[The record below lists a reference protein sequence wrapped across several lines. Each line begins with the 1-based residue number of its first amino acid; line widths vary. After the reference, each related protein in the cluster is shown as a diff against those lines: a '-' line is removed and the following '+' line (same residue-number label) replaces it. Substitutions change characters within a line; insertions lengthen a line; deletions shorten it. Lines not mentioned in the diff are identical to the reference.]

1 MTKKSIKILSAE
13 PDTFLEYLRKIWEYK
28 SLILSFAVKDIK
40 SKYAQTF
47 LGISWTLLQPLTGVI
62 IFSLFFG
69 FVLNIRE
76 PKFSY
81 PVFALIG
88 FSSWNLWSFI
98 FLQGSHSVFEQR
110 NLISKVYFPKI
121 VLPLSKVITGSFDF
135 LISSI
140 LLIFLILL
148 FQVEV
153 SWRVVLLPFFFI
165 LQIVFAVSCA
175 LILAV
180 ISIKKRD
187 FFHIIPYILNF
198 GIWLTPVFYAIQV
211 FPEKWRFIF
220 NYNPIA
226 LCIEGYRWCIF
237 DRYVLDLKL
246 FYSLPII
253 LIIVFIAIVLIK
265 KNEDK
270 FVEII

>member
-1 MTKKSIKILSAE
+1 MSKKSIKILSAE
-13 PDTFLEYLRKIWEYK
+13 PDTFFQYLKKIWEYK
-28 SLILSFAVKDIK
+28 NLILSFAIKDIK
-40 SKYAQTF
+40 TKYAQTF